1 VNKRSIK
8 STNRYARN
16 MFVSRTITIWH
27 SELTGPLH
35 KLAWMEI
42 SNCTCMQKLA
52 NKART
57 TWWSFTKVT
66 NARKPMSTSLP
77 NEYIRNLQY
86 YVHEVAHPERHTS
99 QLRKLVSVNKNENV
113 QYTLECNKKK
123 LYDNKEPVKNVSAK
137 TARSCV
143 AYFIRSGSLKPGEM
157 VNIAWIAETTT

>member
-1 VNKRSIK
+1 
-8 STNRYARN
+8 
-16 MFVSRTITIWH
+16 
-27 SELTGPLH
+27 
-35 KLAWMEI
+35 
-42 SNCTCMQKLA
+42 
-52 NKART
+52 
-57 TWWSFTKVT
+57 
-66 NARKPMSTSLP
+66 MSTSLP

-113 QYTLECNKKK
+113 HYTLECNKKK